1 MMAVNALC
9 RRRTPMKAPPP
20 AQARK
25 KTLSSQVADELR
37 SRIEGGM
44 YAPGDKLPT
53 EQVLVEKFG
62 FSRTVIREAV
72 ATLRADGLLE
82 SRQGAGVF
90 VLGPQQSDETLT
102 LFSHATD
109 KISDIIEELEL
120 RIGIEVEAAGLA
132 AARSSP
138 AQEAEIQAELDNFAQ
153 LMSEGRSTDE
163 SDFRFHMAIAAAT
176 NNSRFKTFLEHIGR
190 RMIPRVKFRTVMG
203 GVDPLPNRDHT
214 ILAEHAEIA
223 EAIFAS
229 DVDRARDA
237 MRRHLLIGIQRYR
250 SLTRRSPVPA
260 QTD

>member
-1 MMAVNALC
+1 
-9 RRRTPMKAPPP
+9 MKASSSSS
-20 AQARK
+20 AK
-25 KTLSSQVADELR
+25 KQTLSSQVADELR
-37 SRIEGGM
+37 ARIEAGI

-90 VLGPQQSDETLT
+90 VLAPQPSDETLT
-102 LFSHATD
+102 LFSHASD

-138 AQEAEIQAELDNFAQ
+138 AQQADIQAQLDEFAQ
-153 LMSEGRSTDE
+153 LMAEGKSTDE

-176 NNSRFKTFLEHIGR
+176 NNARFKTFLEHIGR
-190 RMIPRVKFRTVMG
+190 RMIPRVKLRTVMG

-214 ILAEHAEIA
+214 ILAEHEEIA
-223 EAIFAS
+223 EAIFDS
-229 DVDRARDA
+229 DIDRARDA

-250 SLTRRSPVPA
+250 SLTRRGVLPKAS
-260 QTD
+260 

>member
-1 MMAVNALC
+1 M
-9 RRRTPMKAPPP
+9 TTPPP
-20 AQARK
+20 VPAKK
-25 KTLSSQVADELR
+25 KTLSAQVADELR
-37 SRIEGGM
+37 ARIESGM

-53 EQVLVEKFG
+53 EPVLVEKFG
-62 FSRTVIREAV
+62 FSRTVIREAI

-90 VLGPQQSDETLT
+90 VLGPRQSPETLM
-102 LFSHATD
+102 LFTHATD

-138 AQEAEIQAELDNFAQ
+138 AQEAAIQAELDRFGE
-153 LMSEGRSTDE
+153 LMAAGQSTDDA
-163 SDFRFHMAIAAAT
+163 DFRFHMAIAAAT
-176 NNSRFKTFLEHIGR
+176 NNGRFKAFLEHIGR

-203 GVDPLPNRDHT
+203 GVDPLPNRDHI

-237 MRRHLLIGIQRYR
+237 MRRHLLSGIQRYR
-250 SLTRRSPVPA
+250 AVTRRKAGGASE
-260 QTD
+260 D